1 MVLRRCPLSDLPP
14 TTRVDASGPAAS
26 RVPNDPEDVI
36 ILNKR
41 YMADQELVQAER
53 FVSAIKNKYEIEFCG
68 NQIMFA

>member
-41 YMADQELVQAER
+41 YMAESGTRSGRTFCQCYQEQV
-53 FVSAIKNKYEIEFCG
+53 
-68 NQIMFA
+68 